1 MTGAPNPKDLVGAR
15 KSPVALV
22 PGALVLWAAPAAKN
36 GADKYGPFNW
46 RQYPVEVM
54 TYIEA
59 MQRHLAAFVDGQ
71 DLAEDTGIHH
81 LSHVAAGLGILC
93 DSISLGIAI
102 DNRPP
107 KGPAADILRS
117 QDHSAK
123 VQAEVKPTT

>member
-1 MTGAPNPKDLVGAR
+1 MNPKDLVGAR
-15 KSPVALV
+15 KAPLALV
-22 PGALVLWAAPAAKN
+22 PPALVIWAAPAAKN

-46 RQYPVEVM
+46 REHPVEVM

-71 DLAEDTGIHH
+71 NEAEDTHIHH

-107 KGPAADILRS
+107 PGPAPDILRA
-117 QDHSAK
+117 QDRSA
-123 VQAEVKPTT
+123 